1 MVYFLKSI
9 TFGIKLI
16 KMKFIK
22 TTLIIAFI
30 TTFQINAQSDSN
42 LIDHYEAYRIQMQQQ
57 GDIQGIINA
66 MTHLIVLQPNV
77 SRKDTLAAI
86 YMNEGKY
93 KQALS
98 LVGIEKTDSD
108 TSISTEVKAYSLKEL
123 NEPARAIE
131 YFEVLFKKSPTPNLA
146 YELADLKIQIGDI
159 TSAALNITYGIA
171 NASND
176 MMKAYFET
184 KPAYQVPLKAG
195 FLYLKAISKFT
206 ENTETNHDAS
216 VLILDQAL
224 QIVPNFNL
232 ANIAKEA
239 ILSQRDA
246 KISEE

>member
-1 MVYFLKSI
+1 
-9 TFGIKLI
+9 
-16 KMKFIK
+16 MKHIK
-22 TTLIIAFI
+22 TTLIVALI
-30 TTFQINAQSDSN
+30 TSFQMNAQSDSN
-42 LIDHYEAYRIQMQQQ
+42 LVNHYEAYRIQMQQQ

-77 SRKDTLAAI
+77 YRKDTLAAI

-98 LVGIEKTDSD
+98 LVGIEKSDSD
-108 TSISTEVKAYSLKEL
+108 TSISTEVKAYSLKAI

-131 YFEVLFKKSPTPNLA
+131 FFEVLFKNNPTPNLA

-171 NASND
+171 NTSAD
-176 MMKAYFET
+176 MMKAYFES

-206 ENTETNHDAS
+206 ENTESNHDAS
-216 VLILDQAL
+216 ISILDEAL
-224 QIVPNFNL
+224 QIAPNFNL

-246 KISEE
+246 KSSEE

>member
-1 MVYFLKSI
+1 M
-9 TFGIKLI
+9 
-16 KMKFIK
+16 
-22 TTLIIAFI
+22 
-30 TTFQINAQSDSN
+30 NAQSDSN
-42 LIDHYEAYRIQMQQQ
+42 LVNHYEAYRIKMQQQ

-77 SRKDTLAAI
+77 YRKDTLAAI

-98 LVGIEKTDSD
+98 LVGIEKSDSD
-108 TSISTEVKAYSLKEL
+108 TSISTEVKAYSLKAI

-131 YFEVLFKKSPTPNLA
+131 FFEVLFKNNPTPNLA

-171 NASND
+171 NTSAD
-176 MMKAYFET
+176 MMKAYFES

-206 ENTETNHDAS
+206 ENTESNHDAS
-216 VLILDQAL
+216 ISILDEAL
-224 QIVPNFNL
+224 QIAPNFNL

-246 KISEE
+246 KSSEE

>member
-1 MVYFLKSI
+1 
-9 TFGIKLI
+9 
-16 KMKFIK
+16 MKHIK
-22 TTLIIAFI
+22 TTLIIALI
-30 TTFQINAQSDSN
+30 TSFQMNAQSDSN
-42 LIDHYEAYRIQMQQQ
+42 LVNHYEAYRIQMQQQ

-77 SRKDTLAAI
+77 YRKDTLAAI

-98 LVGIEKTDSD
+98 LVGIEKSDSD
-108 TSISTEVKAYSLKEL
+108 TSISTEVKAYSLKAI

-131 YFEVLFKKSPTPNLA
+131 FFEVLFKNSPTPNLA

-171 NASND
+171 NTTAD
-176 MMKAYFET
+176 MMKAYFES

-206 ENTETNHDAS
+206 ENTESNHDAS
-216 VLILDQAL
+216 ISILDEAL
-224 QIVPNFNL
+224 QIAPNFNL

-246 KISEE
+246 KSSEE

>member
-1 MVYFLKSI
+1 
-9 TFGIKLI
+9 
-16 KMKFIK
+16 MKHIK
-22 TTLIIAFI
+22 TTLIIALI
-30 TTFQINAQSDSN
+30 TSFQMNAQSDSN
-42 LIDHYEAYRIQMQQQ
+42 LVNHYEAYRIQMQQQ

-77 SRKDTLAAI
+77 YRKDTLAAI

-98 LVGIEKTDSD
+98 LVGIEKSDSD
-108 TSISTEVKAYSLKEL
+108 TSISTEVKAYSLKAI

-131 YFEVLFKKSPTPNLA
+131 FFEVLFKNNPTPNLA

-171 NASND
+171 NTSAD
-176 MMKAYFET
+176 MMKAYFES

-206 ENTETNHDAS
+206 ENTESNHDAS
-216 VLILDQAL
+216 ISILDEAL
-224 QIVPNFNL
+224 QIAPNFNL

-246 KISEE
+246 KSSEE